1 MTEPTDARPSDGRPA
16 ADRREHALDPSAGA
30 ADHGSGTIRDEQ
42 STHEAGA
49 VPAAFTGTDSPA
61 EDAGPAGGTGTGA
74 DDDGGQPRPE
84 DSQEPDGWD
93 SAAHRS

>member
-1 MTEPTDARPSDGRPA
+1 MTEPTDARPSDSHPA
-16 ADRREHALDPSAGA
+16 SDRREHVLDPSAGA
-30 ADHGSGTIRDEQ
+30 VDHGSATIRDEQ

-49 VPAAFTGTDSPA
+49 VPAAFTGADSPA
-61 EDAGPAGGTGTGA
+61 EDAGASSGTGA
-74 DDDGGQPRPE
+74 DDGDGGSRPE